1 MGANTIR
8 IYTIHPP
15 AFYEALFEFNQ
26 QAKQPLYFFHG
37 VWVEEEQLLET
48 KDAYKSKNELFKNI
62 EKTADV
68 IHGNITIAAE
78 KGHAYGEYNYD
89 VSQYLAGWI
98 LGIEWDPD
106 MVIETNKNMLIKLHF
121 RVNISKQR
129 MLVHLKFG

>member
-1 MGANTIR
+1 M
-8 IYTIHPP
+8 
-15 AFYEALFEFNQ
+15 
-26 QAKQPLYFFHG
+26 
-37 VWVEEEQLLET
+37 WVEEEQLLET

-62 EKTADV
+62 ERTADV
-68 IHGNITIAAE
+68 IHGNTTIAAE

-106 MVIETNKNMLIKLHF
+106 MVIETNKNMLIKLHL